1 MLIIGAG
8 GAGCAAAIEAD
19 NAGASVL
26 MATKLRLGD
35 ANTMMAEG
43 GIQGATKPND
53 SPAQHFLDAYGGGHY
68 LGKKE
73 LVYKLVTEAPDCF
86 QWLNDLGV
94 EFDKEEDGTLIA
106 IHGGTSRN
114 VCMRRRTTPAPRSCG
129 TLRDETRW
137 RRIPCLNYAAR
148 IELLRDEAATP
159 AAPCSSTPTRRSPGS
174 SVPRPPSSRPVVRAD
189 CTSRAST
196 SNHHGATARSR
207 LAYRVGALFCSPTP

>member
-1 MLIIGAG
+1 MYPEYLQLSLEKVAEHREANTALQPERMTAEEKDVLLKGFHPDYRTDQYTELRAGANKGDKVNTELAETLMGKSRIHVGDVDLSHIDYDVDVLIIGAG

-86 QWLNDLGV
+86 Q
-94 EFDKEEDGTLIA
+94 
-106 IHGGTSRN
+106 
-114 VCMRRRTTPAPRSCG
+114 
-129 TLRDETRW
+129 
-137 RRIPCLNYAAR
+137 
-148 IELLRDEAATP
+148 
-159 AAPCSSTPTRRSPGS
+159 
-174 SVPRPPSSRPVVRAD
+174 
-189 CTSRAST
+189 
-196 SNHHGATARSR
+196 
-207 LAYRVGALFCSPTP
+207 